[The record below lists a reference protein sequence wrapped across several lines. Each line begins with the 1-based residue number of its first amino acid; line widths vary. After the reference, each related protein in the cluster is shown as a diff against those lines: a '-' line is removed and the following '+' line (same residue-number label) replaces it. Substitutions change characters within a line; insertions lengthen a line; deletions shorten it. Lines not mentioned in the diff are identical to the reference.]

1 MARKGDQARQD
12 VMMKI
17 LSTFAGS
24 FISDK
29 KVYVTAVEGGEPI
42 QFAITLTM
50 PKVPVASSSG
60 EVSVANHDWSDT
72 SATVNIPVE
81 ISAEDDAKVNALM
94 ERLGIKD

>member
-17 LSTFAGS
+17 LSTFSGS

-29 KVYVTAVEGGEPI
+29 KVYVTAMEGGEPI
-42 QFAITLTM
+42 QFAIALTM
-50 PKVPVASSSG
+50 PKVPVANSNGTASEG
-60 EVSVANHDWSDT
+60 NHDWSEALAI
-72 SATVNIPVE
+72 ATPVE